1 MRALKIF
8 LPLSVIATALM
19 PIGSAAQVGTPSP
32 ADDEL
37 VDRIVAVVGDS
48 IVLYSEIL
56 DELNRMQAAGQS
68 IPTDPEGMEAL
79 QREVTEGL
87 VDQLLMIQAAERDT
101 TVVVADDRLERAV
114 EDAWMEQVQRFGGE
128 AELLAALDQSGISS
142 DEYRREIRSQIRRS
156 LLLQTYFQTQRSR
169 MQRVAVEEAEVRE
182 YYERERERLGQR
194 PATLTV
200 LQLFFQATPSDSARA
215 AARERAEEIR
225 QMIVDG
231 EDFNELARR
240 FSDDLGSRQQG
251 GDIGWHR
258 RGDGLVPEF
267 EDAAFTLPERRISS
281 VVETDYGAHII
292 RVDRVRGAE
301 RRIHHI
307 LISASTTDADHER
320 VRARTE
326 EVAEAVRGGTPFSQF
341 QREAADFG
349 IPDTLTVARDQLQ
362 EFPDAYALALE
373 NAAPGEVVGP
383 IEFLL
388 DEGMTV
394 YAVARV
400 EDIRDAGVFTFEDLR
415 DQIRSVIRE
424 RKFEEELLRDL
435 RARTYVDIRL

>member
-1 MRALKIF
+1 MRALKLF
-8 LPLSVIATALM
+8 LPLTVIAMALM
-19 PIGSAAQVGTPSP
+19 PIGGAAQVGAPSP
-32 ADDEL
+32 GDDEL

-48 IVLYSEIL
+48 IVLYSEVL

-68 IPTDPEGMEAL
+68 IPNDPEGLEAL

-87 VDQLLMIQAAERDT
+87 VDQLLLIQAAERDT
-101 TVVVADDRLERAV
+101 TVVVAADRVERSV
-114 EDAWMEQVQRFGGE
+114 DDAWMEQVQRFGGE
-128 AELLAALDQSGISS
+128 AELLAALAESGISA

-156 LLLQTYFQTQRSR
+156 LLLQNFFQTQRSR
-169 MQRVAVEEAEVRE
+169 MQRVAVDEAEVRE

-200 LQLFFQATPSDSARA
+200 RQLFFQATPSDSARA

-225 QMIVDG
+225 QMIVEG

-240 FSDDLGSRQQG
+240 FSDDVGSRQQG

-267 EDAAFTLPERRISS
+267 EDVAFTIPERRISP

-307 LISASTTDADHER
+307 LVAASTTDADHER
-320 VRARTE
+320 VRTRTE
-326 EVAEAVRGGTPFSQF
+326 EVAEAVREGTPFSQF
-341 QREAADFG
+341 QPEAADFG

-362 EFPDAYALALE
+362 EFPDAYAQALDD
-373 NAAPGEVVGP
+373 AAPGEVVGP

-388 DEGMTV
+388 DEGITV
-394 YAVARV
+394 YAVARI

-415 DQIRSVIRE
+415 DQIRSVLRE